1 MKPSPSERVWVRR
14 LLAFSLFKRF
24 QKTLIVLI
32 QINPY
37 NIDARLILQVVN
49 CLKQGG
55 VIIYPTDTVYTLGC
69 SLTNRQA
76 YEKVCKLK
84 NVKPNKANFSIVCYD
99 LSHITDFTINV
110 PTAVYKMMKR
120 ALPGPYTFILN
131 GNHSL
136 SKIYGYNKKTIGI
149 RVPDNNIAR
158 IIVESLGAP
167 ILSASIKNEDTVLE
181 YITDPNDIYEL
192 YQNQVDIVIDGGP
205 GGNIPSTI
213 IDYTGPEPLL
223 IREGAGANIV

>member
-1 MKPSPSERVWVRR
+1 M
-14 LLAFSLFKRF
+14 
-24 QKTLIVLI
+24 LIR
-32 QINPY
+32 INPD
-37 NIDARLILQVVN
+37 NIDDRLIWQVVN
-49 CLKQGG
+49 CLKRGG

-69 SLTNRQA
+69 SLTNSEA

-84 NVKPNKANFSIVCYD
+84 AIKPNKANFSIVCYD
-99 LSHITDFTINV
+99 LSHITDFTVNV

-120 ALPGPYTFILN
+120 SLPGPYTFILN
-131 GNHSL
+131 GNHTL

-149 RVPDNNIAR
+149 RVPNNKIAR
-158 IIVESLGAP
+158 AIVDDLGAP

-181 YITDPNDIYEL
+181 YMTDPNEIYEVYENL
-192 YQNQVDIVIDGGP
+192 VDIVIDGGP

-223 IREGAGANIV
+223 VREGAGTSLV

>member
-1 MKPSPSERVWVRR
+1 V
-14 LLAFSLFKRF
+14 LLK
-24 QKTLIVLI
+24 
-32 QINPY
+32 INPY

-49 CLKQGG
+49 CLKNGG

-69 SLTNRQA
+69 SLTNREA

-84 NVKPNKANFSIVCYD
+84 DIKPNKANFSFVCYD
-99 LSHITDFTINV
+99 LSHITDFTVNV

-120 ALPGPYTFILN
+120 SLPGPYTFILN

-181 YITDPNDIYEL
+181 YITDPDDIYAI
-192 YQNQVDIVIDGGP
+192 YQNLVDIVIDGGP

-213 IDYTGPEPLL
+213 IDYTGTEPLL
-223 IREGAGANIV
+223 IREGAGANVV